1 MPVSPNNYSASG
13 TGEFLGKDLEFYIV
27 DYVAAVNGSDAKDEV
42 QDQVRKV
49 LAQYGTIVAIGPL
62 VDSNTQQVFAFEGR
76 PGAGG
81 SSNNTSAEMAAVM
94 QVAIRALGTVDGITL
109 SGNATVTA
117 TGLGILTAAAV

>member
-27 DYVAAVNGSDAKDEV
+27 DYINAVNGSTGKDGV

-81 SSNNTSAEMAAVM
+81 SSNNSSAEMAAVM
-94 QVAIRALGTVDGITL
+94 QVAIRALGTVDSISL
-109 SGNATVTA
+109 ASATVTS

>member
-27 DYVAAVNGSDAKDEV
+27 DYINAVNGSTGKDGA

-81 SSNNTSAEMAAVM
+81 SSNNSSAEMAAVM
-94 QVAIRALGTVDGITL
+94 QTAIRALGTVDSISL
-109 SGNATVTA
+109 ASATVTS

>member
-1 MPVSPNNYSASG
+1 MAVSPNNYDASG
-13 TGEFLGKDLEFYIV
+13 TGEFLGKDLVFFIV
-27 DYVAAVNGSDAKDEV
+27 DYVNAINASTGKDGA

-81 SSNNTSAEMAAVM
+81 SSNNSSAEMAAVM
-94 QVAIRALGTVDGITL
+94 QTAIRALGTVDSISL
-109 SGNATVTA
+109 ASATVTS